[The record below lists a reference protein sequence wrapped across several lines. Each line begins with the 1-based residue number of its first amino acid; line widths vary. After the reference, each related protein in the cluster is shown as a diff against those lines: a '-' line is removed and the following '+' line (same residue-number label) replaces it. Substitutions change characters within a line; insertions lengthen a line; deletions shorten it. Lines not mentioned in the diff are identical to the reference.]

1 MGRHM
6 SEEMSHSSDITS
18 KEASDGL
25 VLEDERPT
33 SDLQSWHTLPL
44 DAVYTHLST
53 SPTGLSNH
61 DLPARLAEYGPN
73 TLTPTPPI
81 RWYHILLRQ
90 LRDTMNWIFFG
101 LGAAGFA
108 LGDPVTGG
116 LLCGLSVL
124 NVYLSFSQEAA
135 AERTLAALKALSSPT
150 CTVLRDGM
158 IPVVVGTEEV
168 VPGDVLVLKAGD
180 KVAADVRLMEVS
192 GLLVDEALLTGE
204 AVSVK
209 KKVGMV
215 KEDEA
220 LGDRVNM
227 AYASTTVVKGRG
239 KGVVV
244 ATGMK
249 TEVGKI
255 AKTLNESTKQE
266 ESTQIQ
272 KSLWKMYLGLLAT
285 SIVFGLTVLAVN
297 KFRVPYDVGL
307 YALTAALS
315 VLPAGLTTVLTVT
328 LVLGGKEM
336 TRQRAVVRRLKCLE
350 TLGAV
355 NIIFSDKTGTLTQAR
370 MTVVRVWVPEIG
382 VYTIS
387 SGRIGVIK
395 NGGTE
400 EEEVNPH
407 MPLEPSLERF
417 IQCCALCNTTN
428 VTEMLS
434 PSDKNT
440 IPDKKALADPTI
452 LKPLPTGSP
461 TETALASLAS
471 TFNSSK
477 PTLESMGWTI
487 VHEHHFDSTLK
498 RMSVLVRDPAGCLH
512 VFTKGAAESV
522 LPLCT
527 GDGRMDENRVLDEV
541 EGCAA
546 RGLRVMVMGWK
557 VWKGNDEEVREEV
570 ESGLQVVGCCGIY
583 DPPRPETKY
592 AIQQAHQA
600 GISVHMLTGDHLSTA
615 ITIAK
620 EIALLPPSYNPTAGN
635 SNTTHMTTTGPL
647 FDALTDE
654 EIDAL
659 PSLPLIVARCTP
671 ETKVRMI
678 RASKRRGYISAM
690 TGDGIND
697 SPSLQIAH
705 VGIAMGQSGSDV
717 AKQSSDMILTDDNF
731 DTIIKAIA
739 EGRRIYR
746 NIQRFLLYYWIGL
759 GACALVVMGNL
770 WIKDP
775 QGSPVSPISTLE
787 MVYLYIIMSPPAASL
802 STQPA
807 ARTLMSEPPRPAT
820 ESLFNKDIVMDFGF
834 YTFVMT
840 CLLLGSFYTAL
851 FVEGGVQSVKCD
863 ENFDEGCRGL
873 YRARATLLCVFS
885 LVLMVQAIH
894 VRSKGL
900 QWMNKRGLKATWDD
914 RVWMSSFV
922 VVVTTLVVVT
932 MVESI
937 ARVMGMAPISWEWG
951 LVWASVLFFVLA
963 GEVYKSV
970 KREPREGDVI
980 EMGV

>member
-1 MGRHM
+1 M
-6 SEEMSHSSDITS
+6 SEEMSHSSSVITS
-18 KEASDGL
+18 NEASDGFVSEDGRPTNGL
-25 VLEDERPT
+25 SNWHTFPLED
-33 SDLQSWHTLPL
+33 
-44 DAVYTHLST
+44 VYTHLST
-53 SPTGLSNH
+53 SPTGISSH

-81 RWYHILLRQ
+81 RWYHILIRQ

-124 NVYLSFSQEAA
+124 NVYLSYSQEAA

-158 IPVVVGTEEV
+158 MAVVVGSEEV

-180 KVAADVRLMEVS
+180 KVAADVRLMETS
-192 GLLVDEALLTGE
+192 GLVVDEALLTGE

-209 KKVGMV
+209 KRVGVV
-215 KEDEA
+215 KKEEA

-255 AKTLNESTKQE
+255 AKTLNESSKQE

-272 KSLWKMYLGLLAT
+272 KSLWKMYFGLLAT

-387 SGRIGVIK
+387 SGRIGAIK
-395 NGGTE
+395 SGRTA

-407 MPLEPSLERF
+407 TALEPSLERF
-417 IQCCALCNTTN
+417 IQCCALCNTTT
-428 VTEMLS
+428 VSETLS
-434 PSDKNT
+434 PSDKST
-440 IPDKKALADPTI
+440 LSDKKALPDPTV
-452 LKPLPTGSP
+452 LNSAPLATGSP
-461 TETALASLAS
+461 TETALASLAH

-477 PTLESMGWTI
+477 QILESIGWTF
-487 VHEHHFDSTLK
+487 VYEHHFDSTLK
-498 RMSVLVRDPAGCLH
+498 RMSVVVRDPAGCLH

-527 GDGRMDENRVLDEV
+527 EDGSMESSVLDEV

-557 VWKGNDEEVREEV
+557 LWKGNDVEAREEV

-615 ITIAK
+615 VTIAK
-620 EIALLPPSYNPTAGN
+620 EIALLPPSYSPIPGN
-635 SNTTHMTTTGPL
+635 SNTTHMTTTGPV
-647 FDALTDE
+647 FDALTDDQ
-654 EIDAL
+654 IDAL

-705 VGIAMGQSGSDV
+705 VGIAMGLSGSDV

-759 GACALVVMGNL
+759 GACALVVMVNL

-775 QGSPVSPISTLE
+775 EGSPVSPISTLE

-820 ESLFNKDIVMDFGF
+820 ESLFNKDIVMDFVF
-834 YTFVMT
+834 YTFIMT
-840 CLLLGSFYTAL
+840 GLLLGSFYTAL
-851 FVEGGVQSVKCD
+851 FVKGGVQGVKCD
-863 ENFDEGCRGL
+863 ENFEEGCRAL

-900 QWMNKRGLKATWDD
+900 QWMNKRGLKATWGD
-914 RVWMSSFV
+914 RVWVISFV
-922 VVVTTLVVVT
+922 VVVTSLVVVT
-932 MVESI
+932 TVESI
-937 ARVMGMAPISWEWG
+937 ARVMGMAPITWEWG
-951 LVWASVLFFVLA
+951 IVWASVLVFVLA

-970 KREPREGDVI
+970 KREPMDGNVI